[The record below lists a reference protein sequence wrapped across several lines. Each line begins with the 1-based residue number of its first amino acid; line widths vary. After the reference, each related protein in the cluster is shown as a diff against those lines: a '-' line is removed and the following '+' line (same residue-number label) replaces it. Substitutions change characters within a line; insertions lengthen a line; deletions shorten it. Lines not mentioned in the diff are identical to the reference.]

1 MDNQTNIV
9 LGVIGGSGLYQ
20 FKELEQ
26 VQQLELTTPFGN
38 PSSPITIGIIGNIS
52 IGFIARH
59 GLGHTLTPSEVNYRA
74 NIYALKMLGAKKVVS
89 ISACGSLREDYAP
102 SNLVVPNQL
111 FDFTK
116 GRKTSFFGD
125 NFVAHIGV
133 ADPFCPQFSKEVY
146 NAIQTIEP
154 SVKFGGTAI
163 TIEGPRFS
171 TKAESQLYRMWGL
184 DLIGMTTA
192 PEAFLAKEA
201 ELCYTVIF
209 HVTDYDVWH
218 QTEEPVSVE
227 QVFQNIKKNVDITQ
241 RAIKSLA
248 ENFNPHQDCDCPHAL
263 KHAFTTAKNAIPDE
277 TYQRLKLLVDKYHIK
292 T

>member
-1 MDNQTNIV
+1 MKIQTNID
-9 LGVIGGSGLYQ
+9 LGVIGGSGVYQ
-20 FKELEQ
+20 FDELEEVRQ
-26 VQQLELTTPFGN
+26 VELATPFGI
-38 PSSPITIGIIGNIS
+38 PSSPVTVGMIGDIS
-52 IGFIARH
+52 VGFIARH
-59 GLGHTLTPSEVNYRA
+59 GLGHVLTPSEVNYRA
-74 NIYALKMLGAKKVVS
+74 NIYALKMLGARKVVS

-102 SNLVVPNQL
+102 GNLVVPNQL

-116 GRKTSFFGD
+116 CRKSSFFGD
-125 NFVAHIGV
+125 KFVAHIGV
-133 ADPFCPQFSKEVY
+133 AEPFCPQFSQEVFS
-146 NAIQTIEP
+146 AIQPIEP

-171 TKAESQLYRMWGL
+171 TKAESQIFRMWGL

-227 QVFQNIKKNVDITQ
+227 QVFQNIKKNVAITQ
-241 RAIKSLA
+241 HAIRSLA
-248 ENFNPHQDCDCPHAL
+248 ENFNPRQDCDCPNAL
-263 KHAFTTAKNAIPDE
+263 EHAFTTAKNSISDE
-277 TYQRLKLLVDKYHIK
+277 AYQRLKLFVDKYHIK